1 MEVFVKTVNGF
12 SFLISFTKSSI
23 LDVWKD
29 SEFASEASSDLKEE
43 AFLIVWQR
51 FELTFPLII
60 FPKLF
65 PNFLLNLIKIFRV
78 RPNLCDP

>member
-43 AFLIVWQR
+43 AHLIV
-51 FELTFPLII
+51 
-60 FPKLF
+60 
-65 PNFLLNLIKIFRV
+65 
-78 RPNLCDP
+78 